1 MKSPRQRRSMRPVG
15 FHPGRQHPRE
25 IDRELPIGMF
35 DSGVGG
41 FTVLAA
47 LKKLLPREQ
56 VIYYGD
62 SANIP
67 YGEKPPDIIRSWA
80 LNMIEFLLAQKVKAI
95 AVACNVSSSV
105 LRQEDIERL
114 PVPVFGLV
122 YNGATAALRSTKNG
136 RIGVIA
142 TPTTVATESY
152 VREIRQRNPAAAVLQ
167 SACPRFVPLIESG
180 HLSGKEVES
189 ATDEYIAPLLEA
201 GVDTIIYGCTH
212 YPLLAG
218 TIADH
223 VDGTRLVDPSVEIV
237 KELSAYLREHD
248 LLRRGRTEPD
258 IIYASKLSPQFIAT
272 GRLALGYDISGMCR
286 EHVLNRLG

>member
-1 MKSPRQRRSMRPVG
+1 MR
-15 FHPGRQHPRE
+15 FHPGRLSPRE

-62 SANIP
+62 SANVP
-67 YGEKPPDIIRSWA
+67 YGEKPAELIRSWA
-80 LNMIEFLLAQKVKAI
+80 LNIIRFLLTHQVKAI

-114 PVPVFGLV
+114 TVPVFGLV
-122 YNGATAALRSTKNG
+122 YNGASAALRGTKTG

-142 TPTTVATESY
+142 TPTTVASQSY
-152 VREIRQRNPAAAVLQ
+152 VREIRELNPAAAVLQ
-167 SACPRFVPLIESG
+167 SPCPRFVPLVEAG
-180 HLSGKEVES
+180 HLSGREVEE
-189 ATDEYIAPLLEA
+189 AAREYLAPLLEA
-201 GVDTIIYGCTH
+201 EVDTIIYGCTH

-218 TIADH
+218 SIAAH
-223 VDGTRLVDPSVEIV
+223 VDGTRLVDPSTEIAREV
-237 KELSAYLREHD
+237 TSYLCEHN
-248 LLRRGRTEPD
+248 LLRQGEAEPD
-258 IIYASKLSPQFIAT
+258 IIYASRMSPEFLAT
-272 GRLALGYDISGMCR
+272 GRLALGRDISGMCR
-286 EHVLNRLG
+286 QKVLNR